1 MPEYG
6 IYKKVFMYLRDLSIP
21 PRKPGESLLPL
32 VCTRELLS
40 PT

>member
-21 PRKPGESLLPL
+21 PRESGKSLLP
-32 VCTRELLS
+32 
-40 PT
+40 PHM